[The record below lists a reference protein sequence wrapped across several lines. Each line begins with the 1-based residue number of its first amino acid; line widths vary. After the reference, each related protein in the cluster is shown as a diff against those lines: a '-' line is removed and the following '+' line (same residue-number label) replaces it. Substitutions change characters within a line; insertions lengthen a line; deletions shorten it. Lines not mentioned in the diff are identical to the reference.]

1 MSPIDTDVSAPPPL
15 LRSSSSSTQFS
26 PLTPGSATTIAS
38 ALDLTTDSK
47 DEHDVDEHDVSDRR
61 SILLSPTTVSF
72 WKRRPYHHHQHAGN
86 LRVLLVDDNEV
97 NLQVLTKVLKIHM
110 ADVFQ
115 HLDTVV
121 SGESAIEKLQQ
132 DTYDMILMDI
142 DMPGLNGVEATHW
155 IRRGHQQQQLL
166 QDDDEPDLDT
176 VLVQNRRIPIVAVT
190 TNMSLE
196 WKKAYLKVG
205 MVSQFQTRARA
216 FFFRLTMFADFYGIP
231 LYRMA
236 VFRNLSHLTF
246 SDIH

>member
-38 ALDLTTDSK
+38 ALGLPIDSK
-47 DEHDVDEHDVSDRR
+47 DEEDADEDDVSNRR
-61 SILLSPTTVSF
+61 SILLSPTTMSF
-72 WKRRPYHHHQHAGN
+72 WKRHPYHAGN

-155 IRRGHQQQQLL
+155 IRRGHQQQQQQ
-166 QDDDEPDLDT
+166 QDDDGEPDLDT
-176 VLVQNRRIPIVAVT
+176 VLAQNRRIPIVAVT

-205 MVSQFQTRARA
+205 MVSQFQTRAR
-216 FFFRLTMFADFYGIP
+216 GI
-231 LYRMA
+231 
-236 VFRNLSHLTF
+236 F
-246 SDIH
+246 